1 MIPENDT
8 VKAERFSLFGLLLQK
23 DFLFF
28 LYALDLLSKSER
40 ISTWNQASDSSSAL
54 SLERR

>member
-23 DFLFF
+23 DFLLTQSLAYRPGIKLELPFS
-28 LYALDLLSKSER
+28 LSP
-40 ISTWNQASDSSSAL
+40 
-54 SLERR
+54 

>member
-23 DFLFF
+23 DFLFS
-28 LYALDLLSKSER
+28 LYAFDLLSKSER
-40 ISTWNQASDSSSAL
+40 ISTWNQAPAFAFAL